1 MGRDDFVDVVVWLHA
16 SVVVAVVMIGGGVI
30 NMLLLGV
37 VVMVVVRRT
46 CIEQSAQYVKTR
58 RLGHYNI

>member
-37 VVMVVVRRT
+37 VVMVVVRR

-58 RLGHYNI
+58 RLRHI

>member
-1 MGRDDFVDVVVWLHA
+1 VVVWLHA

-37 VVMVVVRRT
+37 VVMVMVWR

-58 RLGHYNI
+58 RLRHI

>member
-30 NMLLLGV
+30 NMLLLSV
-37 VVMVVVRRT
+37 VVMVVVRR